1 MATISPGRT
10 EQRAQL
16 GYALNEDEGEAFW
29 LLGMLQTIKIGRSDT
44 GGAYG
49 LVEIVVLM
57 LVGVTALRVSAGRMR
72 IDQAFVFFL
81 KWPLLLAIVSLV
93 VAAYF
98 TAGGVL

>member
-1 MATISPGRT
+1 
-10 EQRAQL
+10 
-16 GYALNEDEGEAFW
+16 
-29 LLGMLQTIKIGRSDT
+29 ML
-44 GGAYG
+44 
-49 LVEIVVLM
+49 V
-57 LVGVTALRVSAGRMR
+57 LVGVTAVRVGAGRMR